1 MIILKCMLCKS
12 AYFKTCFISD
22 GYLPILRVQL
32 FCHRSCLP
40 TLLATFHW
48 ELSVE
53 IVFKDISII
62 GMKASKFG
70 LPTHYLSSIPS
81 QLPVTN
87 NNNYSLLTAKTIAR
101 HCVRSCK
108 SIYSFSH
115 TGVLS
120 NRFFP
125 TFTLNQGLERL
136 IWLNLHNRWAKVPKP
151 SQVD

>member
-40 TLLATFHW
+40 TILATFHW

-53 IVFKDISII
+53 IVCKDISII

-81 QLPVTN
+81 QLPSQFPVTN
-87 NNNYSLLTAKTIAR
+87 NNNYSLLTAKTMPGTVLDLAKAFAHFHIQEF
-101 HCVRSCK
+101 CQTDF
-108 SIYSFSH
+108 FS
-115 TGVLS
+115 L
-120 NRFFP
+120 
-125 TFTLNQGLERL
+125 
-136 IWLNLHNRWAKVPKP
+136 LH
-151 SQVD
+151 